1 MSEIKVEATKILRG
15 AVRVPGDKSAS
26 HRALLIS
33 ALADGL
39 SSITG
44 LSNGDDVS
52 RTKRIIQQL
61 GAEVR
66 EQEGGVAVVGPE
78 EGLRGT
84 TEALDCGNSGTAMRL
99 LAGLLSGVP
108 GEHIL
113 IGDESLTTRPMAR
126 VIEPLQKMGAQI
138 QGRAEGLPPLQIVG
152 RTDLNGINYEIPQPS
167 AQVKSAILFAGLKSH
182 GNTTV
187 TEAIRTRSTTE
198 DMLRTALVEVVSA
211 DTDTG
216 AGRSVTLSPGRPM
229 THHWFVPGDPSQA
242 AFFAVLGLI
251 HGNASIGVVNI
262 LSEPERTGFVQVLSR
277 MGGHIQLNAGSQ
289 NSSLTLK
296 SSRLVATEILSSEIP
311 SVDEVP
317 ALSVAAA
324 AAVGVTEFRDMG
336 ELRVKESD
344 RFAGSMELATA
355 LGCETWSEGDDF
367 FIRGLGSASAFN
379 SFRLNAGLD
388 HRIVMSAA
396 IAATAGNGGVI
407 DNWETVKSSY
417 PQFFLDLTSIQ

>member
-1 MSEIKVEATKILRG
+1 MSEVNVESAKVLRG

-66 EQEGGVAVVGPE
+66 EHEGGVAVVGPE

-84 TEALDCGNSGTAMRL
+84 TESLDCGNSGTAMRL

-108 GEHIL
+108 GEHVL
-113 IGDESLTTRPMAR
+113 VGDDSLTARPMAR

-138 QGRAEGLPPLQIVG
+138 EGRAEGLPPLQIVG
-152 RTDLNGINYEIPQPS
+152 RTDLNGIIYEVPTPS
-167 AQVKSAILFAGLKSH
+167 AQVKSAILFAGLTSR
-182 GNTTV
+182 GTTTV

-198 DMLRTALVEVVSA
+198 DMLRTALVEVKSSDVG
-211 DTDTG
+211 D
-216 AGRSVTLSPGRPM
+216 GRSVTLSPGRPM
-229 THHWFVPGDPSQA
+229 THHWLVPGDPSQA

-251 HGNASIGVVNI
+251 HGNASIGVVDI

-277 MGGHIQLNAGSQ
+277 MGGHVQLNARTQ

-296 SSRLVATEILSSEIP
+296 SSRLVATEIPSSEIP

-317 ALSVAAA
+317 ALTVAAA
-324 AAVGVTEFRDMG
+324 AAVGVTKFRDMG

-367 FIRGLGSASAFN
+367 FVRGLGSASAFK
-379 SFRLNAGLD
+379 SFQLNAGLD

-407 DNWETVKSSY
+407 DNWETVQSSY
-417 PQFFLDLTSIQ
+417 PHFFLDLTSIQ